1 MAPLAVIDLM
11 FSVVADTVFLPYT
24 AFN

>member
-1 MAPLAVIDLM
+1 M